1 MLLTQTHFHNTMVRA
16 VIPEYYR
23 LGDFK
28 KQDIFLKFWRL
39 RSEIQVPTGLVSN
52 VLSWWL
58 EGGCFLCMSSHGLF
72 FAWRK
77 RSVMSF
83 LLSIRMA
90 SISGQGP
97 TLSLNIGTL
106 PVSVLLCP
114 TLCHPMDCSPPG
126 SSVYGVF
133 QARILE
139 WVPVSSCRGSF
150 WPRDWNCSSCFCTS
164 CFGRWIL

>member
-1 MLLTQTHFHNTMVRA
+1 MHFHNTMVRA

-114 TLCHPMDCSPPG
+114 TLATPWTVARQAPLSMEFSRQEYWSSLPFPSPGYLHNPG
-126 SSVYGVF
+126 IKPKSPAL
-133 QARILE
+133 QAD
-139 WVPVSSCRGSF
+139 S
-150 WPRDWNCSSCFCTS
+150 
-164 CFGRWIL
+164 